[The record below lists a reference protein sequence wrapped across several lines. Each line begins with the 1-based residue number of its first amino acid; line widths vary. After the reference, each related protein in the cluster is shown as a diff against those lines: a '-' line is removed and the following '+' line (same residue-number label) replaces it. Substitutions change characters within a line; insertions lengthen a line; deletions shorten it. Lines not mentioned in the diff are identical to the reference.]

1 MSELHFSKFFLDMPE
16 WLKNFSWERLFDSL
30 AERSPKA
37 IKIAVVTGKSFLY
50 YHGMTRA
57 ASLTYTTLVAV
68 VPLLILLTSITL
80 AVGFGN
86 FMSDYLPII
95 LDMLSLDWPTEPI
108 QDLVKN
114 AEHIPIGRLGF
125 IGALGLFVTFI
136 LAFGSLETNFN
147 VVWEVK
153 TSRTL
158 IRQIK
163 IYTPF
168 LLIFAGFIGM
178 FAGFV
183 NHVQKVLTMIIVDG
197 FHFSPEV
204 LKILINAFWYVAFHS
219 ASMFLIFLM
228 LYALPARSLRQ
239 RETGISPP
247 YSKAKLFGISVMS
260 TFIAWIAINI
270 YVKILMLIQ
279 TAMVTRM
286 SIFYGSLAFIPLFL
300 FLLFGVWSIILCA
313 NSLVWTICYWPESS
327 QKKWNWTATLEDV
340 HNANRTED
348 NK

>member
-1 MSELHFSKFFLDMPE
+1 MPE
-16 WLKNFSWERLFDSL
+16 WWKKFSWEWLFDNI
-30 AERSPKA
+30 AERSPKVV
-37 IKIAVVTGKSFLY
+37 KIAVVTGKSFLY

-80 AVGFGN
+80 SVGFGN

-95 LDMLSLDWPTEPI
+95 LDMLNLDWPTEPI
-108 QDLVKN
+108 QEIVKN
-114 AEHIPIGRLGF
+114 AEHIPIGKLGT
-125 IGALGLFVTFI
+125 IGAMGLFVTFI

-158 IRQIK
+158 IRQIQV
-163 IYTPF
+163 YTPF
-168 LLIFAGFIGM
+168 LIIFAGFIGM

-183 NHVQKVLTMIIVDG
+183 NHVQEVLTMIVVDG
-197 FHFSPEV
+197 FHFSPEL
-204 LKILINAFWYVAFHS
+204 LKILITAFWYVAFHS
-219 ASMFLIFLM
+219 AAMLLIFLM
-228 LYALPARSLRQ
+228 LHALPARSLRQ
-239 RETGISPP
+239 RETGKAPP
-247 YSKAKLFGISVMS
+247 YSKFKLLAVSIMA

-279 TAMVTRM
+279 STMVTRM

-340 HNANRTED
+340 HNAERNEE
-348 NK
+348 KK

>member
-1 MSELHFSKFFLDMPE
+1 MPD
-16 WLKNFSWERLFDSL
+16 WWKNFSWERLFDSL
-30 AERSPKA
+30 AARSPKVV
-37 IKIAVVTGKSFLY
+37 KIAVVTGKSFLY

-57 ASLTYTTLVAV
+57 ASLTYTTLVAI

-86 FMSDYLPII
+86 FMSDYLPIV
-95 LDMLSLDWPTEPI
+95 LDMLGLDWPTDQVQAIVE
-108 QDLVKN
+108 N
-114 AEHIPIGRLGF
+114 AEHIPIGKLGF
-125 IGALGLFVTFI
+125 IGALGLFATFI

-153 TSRTL
+153 TSRTV
-158 IRQIK
+158 IRQIQV
-163 IYTPF
+163 YTPF
-168 LLIFAGFIGM
+168 LLIFAGIIGM

-183 NHVQKVLTMIIVDG
+183 NHVQNVLSMIIVDG
-197 FHFSPEV
+197 FHFSPEL
-204 LKILINAFWYVAFHS
+204 LKILITAFWYVAFHF
-219 ASMFLIFLM
+219 ASMLLIFLM
-228 LYALPARSLRQ
+228 LHALPARSLRQ
-239 RETGISPP
+239 RETGKVPP
-247 YSKAKLFGISVMS
+247 YSRARLFAVSLMATV
-260 TFIAWIAINI
+260 IAWICINI

-340 HNANRTED
+340 HNANNNEKND
-348 NK
+348 

>member
-1 MSELHFSKFFLDMPE
+1 MPN
-16 WLKNFSWERLFDSL
+16 WWKNFSWEWLFDSI
-30 AERSPKA
+30 ADRSPTFVKV
-37 IKIAVVTGKSFLY
+37 IVVTGKSFLY

-95 LDMLSLDWPTEPI
+95 LDMLSLDWPTEQVTTI
-108 QDLVKN
+108 VQN
-114 AEHIPIGRLGF
+114 AEKIPIGRLGF

-136 LAFGSLETNFN
+136 LAFGSLESNFN

-158 IRQIK
+158 IRQIQV
-163 IYTPF
+163 YTPF
-168 LLIFAGFIGM
+168 LLIFAGIIGM
-178 FAGFV
+178 FAGCV
-183 NHVQKVLTMIIVDG
+183 NHVQNALSMIIVDG
-197 FHFSPEV
+197 FHFSPSI
-204 LKILINAFWYVAFHS
+204 LKLIINAFWFIAFHF
-219 ASMFLIFLM
+219 AALLLIFLM

-239 RETGISPP
+239 RETGKTPP
-247 YSKAKLFGISVMS
+247 YRKRKLLGYSLMATIIS
-260 TFIAWIAINI
+260 WIAINI

-286 SIFYGSLAFIPLFL
+286 SIFYGSLAFLPLFL
-300 FLLFGVWSIILCA
+300 FLIFGVWSIILCG

-327 QKKWNWTATLEDV
+327 EKKWNWNATLEDV
-340 HNANRTED
+340 HNAEKTDAN
-348 NK
+348 N

>member
-1 MSELHFSKFFLDMPE
+1 MPN
-16 WLKNFSWERLFDSL
+16 WWKNFSWEWLFDSI
-30 AERSPKA
+30 ADRSPSFVRV
-37 IKIAVVTGKSFLY
+37 IVVTGKSFLY

-86 FMSDYLPII
+86 FMSDYLPIV
-95 LDMLSLDWPTEPI
+95 LDVLNLDWPTEQI
-108 QDLVKN
+108 TTIVQN
-114 AEHIPIGRLGF
+114 AEHVPIVRLGF

-136 LAFGSLETNFN
+136 LAFGSLESNFN

-153 TSRTL
+153 TSRTV
-158 IRQIK
+158 IRQIQV
-163 IYTPF
+163 YTPF

-183 NHVQKVLTMIIVDG
+183 NHVQDVLTMIVVDG
-197 FHFSPEV
+197 FHFSPEL
-204 LKILINAFWYVAFHS
+204 LKIMITAFWYIAFHL
-219 ASMFLIFLM
+219 ACMLLIFLM
-228 LYALPARSLRQ
+228 LYALPARSLRL
-239 RETGISPP
+239 RETGIAPP
-247 YSKAKLFGISVMS
+247 YRKRKLFAVSLMATI
-260 TFIAWIAINI
+260 IAWIAINI

-300 FLLFGVWSIILCA
+300 FLLFGVWSIILCG

-327 QKKWNWTATLEDV
+327 QKKWNWNATLEDV
-340 HNANRTED
+340 HNEKNSDE
-348 NK
+348 K

>member
-1 MSELHFSKFFLDMPE
+1 MPN
-16 WLKNFSWERLFDSL
+16 WWKNFSWEWLFDSI
-30 AERSPKA
+30 ADRSPA
-37 IKIAVVTGKSFLY
+37 FVRVIVVTGKSFLY

-68 VPLLILLTSITL
+68 IPLLILLTSITL
-80 AVGFGN
+80 AVGFGG
-86 FMSDYLPII
+86 FVSDYLPI
-95 LDMLSLDWPTEPI
+95 LLEMLGLDWPTEPI
-108 QDLVKN
+108 QALIEN
-114 AEHIPIGRLGF
+114 AEHIPIGKLGF

-153 TSRTL
+153 TSRTV

-163 IYTPF
+163 VYTPF

-183 NHVQKVLTMIIVDG
+183 NHVQDVLSMIVVDG
-197 FHFSPEV
+197 FHFSPEL
-204 LKILINAFWYVAFHS
+204 LKILITAFWYITFHC
-219 ASMFLIFLM
+219 ASMLLIFLM
-228 LYALPARSLRQ
+228 LFALPARSLRQ
-239 RETGISPP
+239 RETGRTPP
-247 YSKAKLFGISVMS
+247 YRKSKLFAVSLMATV
-260 TFIAWIAINI
+260 IAWIVINI

-279 TAMVTRM
+279 TTMVTRM
-286 SIFYGSLAFIPLFL
+286 SIFYGSLAFIPLIL
-300 FLLFGVWSIILCA
+300 ILLFGVWSIILCA

-340 HNANRTED
+340 HNAEKSEKN
-348 NK
+348 

>member
-1 MSELHFSKFFLDMPE
+1 MPN
-16 WLKNFSWERLFDSL
+16 WWKNFSWEWLFDSI
-30 AERSPKA
+30 AERSPSFVKV
-37 IKIAVVTGKSFLY
+37 IVVTGKSFLY

-80 AVGFGN
+80 AVGFGG

-95 LDMLSLDWPTEPI
+95 IDVLNLDWPTEQI
-108 QDLVKN
+108 IDIVQN
-114 AEHIPIGRLGF
+114 AEHIPIGKLGF

-158 IRQIK
+158 FRQIQV
-163 IYTPF
+163 YTPF

-183 NHVQKVLTMIIVDG
+183 NHVQDVLTMIVVDG
-197 FHFSPEV
+197 FHFSPELLKV
-204 LKILINAFWYVAFHS
+204 LITAFWYIAFHF
-219 ASMFLIFLM
+219 AAMLLIFLM

-239 RETGISPP
+239 RETGVKPP
-247 YSKAKLFGISVMS
+247 YRKSKLFAVSLMATI
-260 TFIAWIAINI
+260 IAWIAINI

-300 FLLFGVWSIILCA
+300 FLLFGVWSIILCG
-313 NSLVWTICYWPESS
+313 NSLVWTICHWPAVSA
-327 QKKWNWTATLEDV
+327 KNWRWEGNTDGL
-340 HNANRTED
+340 
-348 NK
+348 

>member
-1 MSELHFSKFFLDMPE
+1 MPD
-16 WLKNFSWERLFDSL
+16 WWKNFSWERLFDSL
-30 AERSPKA
+30 AARSPSFVKV
-37 IKIAVVTGKSFLY
+37 IVVTGKSFLY

-80 AVGFGN
+80 AVGFGG
-86 FMSDYLPII
+86 FVSDYLPIL
-95 LDMLSLDWPTEPI
+95 LDMLNLDWPTEQVQSI
-108 QDLVKN
+108 VEN
-114 AEHIPIGRLGF
+114 AEHIPIGKLGF

-153 TSRTL
+153 TSRTV
-158 IRQIK
+158 IRQIQV
-163 IYTPF
+163 YTPF
-168 LLIFAGFIGM
+168 LVIFAGFIGM

-183 NHVQKVLTMIIVDG
+183 NHVQDVLTMIIVDG
-197 FHFSPEV
+197 FHFSPQL
-204 LKILINAFWYVAFHS
+204 LKILITAFWYIAFHT
-219 ASMFLIFLM
+219 AAMLLIFLM

-239 RETGISPP
+239 RETGKAPP
-247 YSKAKLFGISVMS
+247 YRKRKLFGYSLMTTI
-260 TFIAWIAINI
+260 IAWICINI

-300 FLLFGVWSIILCA
+300 FLLFGVWSIILCG

-327 QKKWNWTATLEDV
+327 EKKWNWNATLEDI
-340 HNANRTED
+340 HNAQRNEE
-348 NK
+348 KK

>member
-1 MSELHFSKFFLDMPE
+1 MPN
-16 WLKNFSWERLFDSL
+16 WWKNFSWEWLFDSI
-30 AERSPKA
+30 ADRSPSFVRV
-37 IKIAVVTGKSFLY
+37 IVVTCKSFLY

-86 FMSDYLPII
+86 FMSDYLPIV
-95 LDMLSLDWPTEPI
+95 LDVLNLDWPTEQI
-108 QDLVKN
+108 TTIVQN
-114 AEHIPIGRLGF
+114 AEHVPIGRLGF

-136 LAFGSLETNFN
+136 LAFGSLESNFN

-153 TSRTL
+153 TSRTV
-158 IRQIK
+158 IRQIQV
-163 IYTPF
+163 YTPF

-183 NHVQKVLTMIIVDG
+183 NHVQDVLTMIVVDG
-197 FHFSPEV
+197 FHFSPEL
-204 LKILINAFWYVAFHS
+204 LKIMITAFWYIAFHL
-219 ASMFLIFLM
+219 ACMLLIFLM
-228 LYALPARSLRQ
+228 LYALPARSLRL
-239 RETGISPP
+239 RETGIAPP
-247 YSKAKLFGISVMS
+247 YRKRKLFAVSLMATI
-260 TFIAWIAINI
+260 IAWIAINI

-300 FLLFGVWSIILCA
+300 FLLFGVWSIILCG

-327 QKKWNWTATLEDV
+327 QKKWNWNATLEDV
-340 HNANRTED
+340 HNEKNSDE
-348 NK
+348 K

>member
-1 MSELHFSKFFLDMPE
+1 MPN
-16 WLKNFSWERLFDSL
+16 WWKNFSWEWLFDSI
-30 AERSPKA
+30 AERSPSFVKV
-37 IKIAVVTGKSFLY
+37 IVVTGKSFLY

-68 VPLLILLTSITL
+68 VPLLILLNSITL
-80 AVGFGN
+80 AVGFGG
-86 FMSDYLPII
+86 FMSDYLPIVI
-95 LDMLSLDWPTEPI
+95 DVLNLDWPTEQI
-108 QDLVKN
+108 IAIVQN
-114 AEHIPIGRLGF
+114 AEHIPIGKLGF

-158 IRQIK
+158 FRQIQV
-163 IYTPF
+163 YTPF

-183 NHVQKVLTMIIVDG
+183 NHVQDVLTMIVVDG
-197 FHFSPEV
+197 FHFSPELLKV
-204 LKILINAFWYVAFHS
+204 LITAFWYIAFHF
-219 ASMFLIFLM
+219 ASMLLIFLM

-239 RETGISPP
+239 RETGVKPP
-247 YSKAKLFGISVMS
+247 YRKSKLFAISLM
-260 TFIAWIAINI
+260 TTIIAWIAINI

-286 SIFYGSLAFIPLFL
+286 SIFYGSLAFIPLVLFL
-300 FLLFGVWSIILCA
+300 FFGVWSIILCG

-340 HNANRTED
+340 HNAKSDQE
-348 NK
+348 K